1 MVCILRIS
9 IACEVILLEHGYDM
23 AFAIVASYYIIVT
36 DTYLMAGAYSAQ
48 WYRLPGNVKEGIHS
62 GDDLIDIVA
71 TIAII

>member
-36 DTYLMAGAYSAQ
+36 DTYLMAGAYSA
-48 WYRLPGNVKEGIHS
+48 
-62 GDDLIDIVA
+62 
-71 TIAII
+71 